1 MPPPNLKGGKHY
13 KKKAKTGEQDP
24 ALLQIDRLPDQQV
37 ARVIRVL
44 GNRNMMCYCNDNKMR
59 ICHVR
64 GKLRNRVYVEQGD
77 LVLVSLRDYEGAAAP
92 MVATANKSTE
102 ADRGDILAKYPYEY
116 LSKLKKEDGV
126 NPKLFMTLETMDGV
140 RLGAVGAAP
149 AVANTIEGGEDDAG
163 FEFDREGAEK
173 EEEESETSDLD
184 IDGI

>member
-24 ALLQIDRLPDQQV
+24 SILQIERLPDQQV

-77 LVLVSLRDYEGAAAP
+77 LVLVSLRDYEATPAAGAAKP
-92 MVATANKSTE
+92 E
-102 ADRGDILAKYPYEY
+102 ADRGDILAKYPYEC

-140 RLGAVGAAP
+140 RLGALGDDKRT
-149 AVANTIEGGEDDAG
+149 ANTIEDGEGDAG
-163 FEFDREGAEK
+163 FEFDREGAE
-173 EEEESETSDLD
+173 EAEESSDSDLD
-184 IDGI
+184 IDEI